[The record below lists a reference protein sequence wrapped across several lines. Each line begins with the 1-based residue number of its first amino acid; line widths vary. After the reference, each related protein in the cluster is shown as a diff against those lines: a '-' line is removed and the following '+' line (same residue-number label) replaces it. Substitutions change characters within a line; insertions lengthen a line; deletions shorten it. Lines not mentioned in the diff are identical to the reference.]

1 MDLDDDGEND
11 VEHKQILVARLNL
24 RDLTYR
30 LRSAGITAGERL
42 TLQEM
47 EGMLLLLASFMFY
60 KYQEAQEFDFCDHIW
75 NFLNGIEPEDD
86 IRSNVCLLF
95 FEFLK
100 WLEMIMPVTLTLE
113 VRPAQYR
120 TILSLDDSFCW
131 AALRWRKRDL
141 LELFHYSLLPAEARL
156 PDRQKVNG
164 ETVMLL
170 GMYAWAWPQRQL
182 LIAREF
188 GLAGGQPVV
197 SKIMD
202 YYASHFLEHFQHLIQ
217 SESMGALSM
226 WTPMVS
232 YMVECVQQK
241 GIAGPDFSNV
251 GMFIDGT
258 FNHCCRPE
266 QREDHLIAGRDT
278 QRAVYSG
285 YYAGWGLKYLHCV
298 LPNGIL
304 AQVWGPVDGRRHDA
318 HLFAI
323 SHINEKL
330 ESLSQQSGTIIH
342 AHGDSA
348 FPASSHTVKGGG
360 WEMNRKR
367 ICVEWS
373 IGKIL
378 SQGASLDM
386 SVHQQ
391 IYLNRPGALYIV
403 GCLMTN
409 FHTCVY
415 GSETGLYFA
424 CKAPTLESYMRM

>member
-1 MDLDDDGEND
+1 
-11 VEHKQILVARLNL
+11 
-24 RDLTYR
+24 
-30 LRSAGITAGERL
+30 
-42 TLQEM
+42 
-47 EGMLLLLASFMFY
+47 
-60 KYQEAQEFDFCDHIW
+60 
-75 NFLNGIEPEDD
+75 
-86 IRSNVCLLF
+86 
-95 FEFLK
+95 
-100 WLEMIMPVTLTLE
+100 
-113 VRPAQYR
+113 
-120 TILSLDDSFCW
+120 
-131 AALRWRKRDL
+131 
-141 LELFHYSLLPAEARL
+141 
-156 PDRQKVNG
+156 
-164 ETVMLL
+164 
-170 GMYAWAWPQRQL
+170 
-182 LIAREF
+182 
-188 GLAGGQPVV
+188 
-197 SKIMD
+197 
-202 YYASHFLEHFQHLIQ
+202 
-217 SESMGALSM
+217 
-226 WTPMVS
+226 
-232 YMVECVQQK
+232 
-241 GIAGPDFSNV
+241 
-251 GMFIDGT
+251 MFIDGT

-278 QRAVYSG
+278 QRAAYSG